1 MNLSPAYLKR
11 KEQWRVEGQTE
22 IVESLL
28 IGRFGMLDEELSNLI
43 PAIVQL
49 SNSER
54 TQLLL
59 NLSNFSREELLAQ
72 LR

>member
-1 MNLSPAYLKR
+1 M
-11 KEQWRVEGQTE
+11 
-22 IVESLL
+22 VESLL

-43 PAIVQL
+43 PAIVKL

-59 NLSNFSREELLAQ
+59 NLSNLSREELLAQ